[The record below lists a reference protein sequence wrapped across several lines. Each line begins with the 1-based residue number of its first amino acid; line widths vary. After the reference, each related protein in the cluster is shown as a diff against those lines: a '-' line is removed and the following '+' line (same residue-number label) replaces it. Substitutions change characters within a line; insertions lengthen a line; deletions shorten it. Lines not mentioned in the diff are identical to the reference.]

1 MSQQMEL
8 FDSYQFEDSHSL
20 VCTAADVLDRRG
32 FSQLLSL
39 GTSREGHVAY
49 RAIFEDKPC
58 TVQIDK
64 EGHIMFKHDDS
75 RFYDYGGE
83 V

>member
-1 MSQQMEL
+1 MNTQMNIFEL
-8 FDSYQFEDSHSL
+8 EPYEESYKLINQGVQEL
-20 VCTAADVLDRRG
+20 RQKG
-32 FSQLLSL
+32 FSDILPL
-39 GTSREGHVAY
+39 GTGKLGHSAY

-64 EGHIMFKHDDS
+64 EGYIMFKHDDS
-75 RFYDYGGE
+75 RFYDYGGS

>member
-1 MSQQMEL
+1 MSEQLNIFEMEPYEENWEL
-8 FDSYQFEDSHSL
+8 INTSVRVLREKGFEMIL
-20 VCTAADVLDRRG
+20 P
-32 FSQLLSL
+32 L
-39 GTSREGHVAY
+39 GTSKKGNGAY
-49 RAIFEDKPC
+49 RAVFEDKPC
-58 TVQIDK
+58 TVQIDS

>member
-1 MSQQMEL
+1 MSEQMNL
-8 FDSYQFEDSHSL
+8 FEYEPHEENHFLIDQS
-20 VCTAADVLDRRG
+20 TKVLEEKG
-32 FSQLLSL
+32 FSYVLPL
-39 GTSREGHVAY
+39 GTSKKGNGAY

-58 TVQIDK
+58 TVQIDS

-75 RFYDYGGE
+75 RFYDYGGS

>member
-1 MSQQMEL
+1 MSEQMEL

-32 FSQLLSL
+32 FSKLLSL
-39 GTSREGHVAY
+39 GTSKEGHVAY
-49 RAIFEDKPC
+49 RAVFEDKPC
-58 TVQIDK
+58 TVQIDS
-64 EGHIMFKHDDS
+64 EGYIIVKHDDS
-75 RFYDYGGE
+75 RFWDVIGG

>member
-1 MSQQMEL
+1 MTEQLSIFEL
-8 FDSYQFEDSHSL
+8 EPYEENWELIKTATRVLNEKEFSY
-20 VCTAADVLDRRG
+20 VIP
-32 FSQLLSL
+32 L
-39 GTSREGHVAY
+39 GTSSVGHSAF
-49 RAIFEDKPC
+49 RAVFEDKPC
-58 TVQIDK
+58 TVQIDS